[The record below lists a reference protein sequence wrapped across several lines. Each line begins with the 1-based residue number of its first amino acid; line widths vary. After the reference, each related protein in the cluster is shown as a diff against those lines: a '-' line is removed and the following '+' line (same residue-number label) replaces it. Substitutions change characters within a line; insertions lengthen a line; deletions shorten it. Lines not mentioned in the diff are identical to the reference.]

1 MASNSVKIVQS
12 RVSGGKNMISY
23 EFWEGSPR
31 LFNDIFGL
39 NLHKF
44 EASIP
49 KVKREFN
56 KQITSKYKRPERF
69 HKLDGRSRVMIL
81 LMYFYR
87 HYVTRRFMGILLG
100 LDGASVCRI
109 IKKLKPILSQT
120 MKPPKRTELRIVNSM
135 GEY

>member
-12 RVSGGKNMISY
+12 SVSGGKNMISY
-23 EFWEGSPR
+23 EFFEISPR

-81 LMYFYR
+81 LMYS
-87 HYVTRRFMGILLG
+87 TGITLLRDLRVYCWVLIELVLVG
-100 LDGASVCRI
+100 LSRS
-109 IKKLKPILSQT
+109 LSLSS
-120 MKPPKRTELRIVNSM
+120 LRL
-135 GEY
+135 